1 MEIEVYLEGHKQTA
15 VQGDTIAGFLG
26 AKYLKERSIVASLMD
41 YHLVGLNT
49 RIRRKCSLHPVH
61 AGAPLGRVVLKR
73 TVSHMLHSV
82 VADLFPD
89 LNLVVGQSFLGGHY
103 YEIESRNGRKLDAPY
118 LAEKLTAGMD
128 KLADANLS
136 FDFRHMPIDEARE
149 ALTDPGGAKASLLE
163 IWTGPLAPVV
173 ILGNFVD
180 IPHGPYALTTGC
192 GKGARVIPY
201 ESGLILQFPDARI
214 HPRKMQKLWACY
226 RQTRDWNRNLGME
239 SVGNLNQAI
248 LSDHIGEV
256 IRISEALHEKRISQI
271 ADEITQ
277 SRDEKRVIC
286 IAGPSSAGK
295 TTFVRRL
302 SIQLKVNGVTPKII
316 GMDDYFLDREVCP
329 RDKNGD
335 FDFES
340 LGALNLDLIHEHLEK
355 LLKGF
360 EVRRPHFDF
369 VTGRSTLAVGEP
381 LRLEENQVLLIEGIH
396 GLNPLLTKSIPAS
409 CTFKVFTNALTQ
421 LVFDAHNRILTSDTR
436 LLRRI
441 VRDRLFRGTS
451 TADTIAMWDNVRLG
465 EKRHIFPFQEQADA
479 TFNSSLVYERAVL
492 KTYAARFLLEVPR
505 RHPSRAE
512 AHRLLKDLELFVPIV
527 PMEVPSNSVL
537 REFIGGSAFNY

>member
-1 MEIEVYLEGHKQTA
+1 
-15 VQGDTIAGFLG
+15 
-26 AKYLKERSIVASLMD
+26 
-41 YHLVGLNT
+41 
-49 RIRRKCSLHPVH
+49 
-61 AGAPLGRVVLKR
+61 
-73 TVSHMLHSV
+73 
-82 VADLFPD
+82 
-89 LNLVVGQSFLGGHY
+89 
-103 YEIESRNGRKLDAPY
+103 
-118 LAEKLTAGMD
+118 
-128 KLADANLS
+128 
-136 FDFRHMPIDEARE
+136 
-149 ALTDPGGAKASLLE
+149 
-163 IWTGPLAPVV
+163 
-173 ILGNFVD
+173 
-180 IPHGPYALTTGC
+180 
-192 GKGARVIPY
+192 
-201 ESGLILQFPDARI
+201 
-214 HPRKMQKLWACY
+214 
-226 RQTRDWNRNLGME
+226 
-239 SVGNLNQAI
+239 
-248 LSDHIGEV
+248 
-256 IRISEALHEKRISQI
+256 
-271 ADEITQ
+271 
-277 SRDEKRVIC
+277 
-286 IAGPSSAGK
+286 
-295 TTFVRRL
+295 
-302 SIQLKVNGVTPKII
+302 
-316 GMDDYFLDREVCP
+316 MDDYFLDREVCP